1 MIKRNEFLRPLFK
14 KVCQAWATCVA
25 LPKSLLSKAITYALG
40 QKKAINKLL
49 QYGAIDISNNTCE
62 QAIKSLVIDCKNFLF
77 SISVAVADANAI
89 WLTLIESAKA
99 NGPDPQKYLT
109 KILTLVP
116 QLEAFLTEKELEPY
130 LP

>member
-1 MIKRNEFLRPLFK
+1 
-14 KVCQAWATCVA
+14 
-25 LPKSLLSKAITYALG
+25 
-40 QKKAINKLL
+40 
-49 QYGAIDISNNTCE
+49 
-62 QAIKSLVIDCKNFLF
+62 VIDRKNFLF
-77 SISVAVADANAI
+77 STNVAGADANAI